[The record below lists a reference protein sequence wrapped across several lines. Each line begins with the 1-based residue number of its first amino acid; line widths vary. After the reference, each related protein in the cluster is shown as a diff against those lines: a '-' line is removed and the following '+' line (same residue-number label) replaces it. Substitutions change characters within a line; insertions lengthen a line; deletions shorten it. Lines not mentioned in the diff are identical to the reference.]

1 MTIKDKITCSPAR
14 VVIAGNPNSGK
25 TTLFNAL
32 TGLRYKVGN
41 YPGVTVE
48 RKIGSINLSENERA
62 VLVDVP
68 GIYTLSNFSE
78 DEQVA
83 TKILFGSYPKEAPP
97 DIVIAVI
104 DCTNLERNLYFLSQ
118 LIDFG
123 YPIVV
128 ALTMGDLA
136 NKVGIQIHSELLA
149 KELDLPIVPIHA
161 NKKHGLE
168 ELKSTL
174 LKTIESSKTSSKK
187 FTWCKDYPEVIQAT
201 TILGNKIIEAEPSLP
216 KSTATLLGLG
226 IASDSFFAH
235 SNKQTDKKSDE
246 LTKVIEE
253 TKQIIS
259 KNGLDP
265 LSFDTTLR
273 YIWANKVFTRSS
285 QVQQATGLLSEKIDK
300 ILTNRVSG
308 FLTFILL
315 MAMLFQSIFIWAVA
329 PMEYI
334 ASGINFISQTLSNL
348 LPEGSMFSSLV
359 VDGIVAGVGNV
370 LVFVP
375 QIAILFF
382 LLSLL
387 EDSGYLARAAYVM
400 DRVMRPF
407 GLQGRSFIPLLSSF
421 ACAIPGILSTRT
433 IASKADRLATI
444 LIAPLMS
451 CSARLPVYSVLIS
464 ACIPSTLTYFGLS
477 AQGITLLGMYLL
489 GVVVAAIVSLILKL
503 TILKGEPALFVMEM
517 PPLRRPSLTTVFY
530 DVYDRVRSFIKDA
543 GTMILA
549 CSIVLWFLASF
560 PKPPAEY
567 TESPVRYSMAG
578 RLGSFIEPAIKPL
591 GFNWEI
597 GISLI
602 ASFAARE
609 VFISSLATIYQ
620 LDAEEDQGSL
630 IAVLKRKNSEGSFTT
645 RTALSLMVFYVF
657 ACQCMSTL
665 AVTRRETGSWSW
677 VVLMFSYMTIL
688 AWSMSYL
695 TYNYLLL

>member
-1 MTIKDKITCSPAR
+1 MKQTSKSPNQITCSPLR

-48 RKIGSINLSENERA
+48 RKIGSIELSKEDRA
-62 VLVDVP
+62 LLVDVP

-83 TKILFGSYPKEAPP
+83 TRILFGSFPGESAP
-97 DIVIAVI
+97 DAIIAVI

-123 YPIVV
+123 YPLVV
-128 ALTMGDLA
+128 ALSMGDLA
-136 NKVGIQIHSELLA
+136 EKRGIQIHSELLS
-149 KELDLPIVPIHA
+149 KELDLPVVPVNA
-161 NKKHGLE
+161 NLGHGLE

-174 LKTIESSKTSSKK
+174 LKTVKTPHLSTKK
-187 FTWCKDYPEVIQAT
+187 FYWCREHPDV
-201 TILGNKIIEAEPSLP
+201 LNKISELGVKVLSLKPSLP
-216 KSTATLLGLG
+216 ECTAPLLGLG
-226 IASDSFFAH
+226 LISDSLF
-235 SNKQTDKKSDE
+235 TKSE
-246 LTKVIEE
+246 SLKAEIQSTKA
-253 TKQIIS
+253 IITS
-259 KNGLDP
+259 EGLDP
-265 LSFDTTLR
+265 ISFEPTLR
-273 YIWANKVFTRSS
+273 YLWVNKVFTRSS
-285 QVQQATGLLSEKIDK
+285 HIRQPTSRLSEQIDWF
-300 ILTNRVSG
+300 LTNRVTG
-308 FLTFILL
+308 LIAFFGL
-315 MAMLFQSIFIWAVA
+315 MAILFQSIFLWAEA
-329 PMEYI
+329 PMEL
-334 ASGINFISQTLSNL
+334 INSAISLSSNFLSKL
-348 LPEGSMFSSLV
+348 LPEGSLVSSLL

-370 LVFVP
+370 LVFIP

-382 LLSLL
+382 LLGLL

-433 IASKADRLATI
+433 IASKSDRLATI

-464 ACIPSTLTYFGLS
+464 ACIPSTLTYFGMSL
-477 AQGITLLGMYLL
+477 QGITLLGMYLL
-489 GVVVAAIVSLILKL
+489 GVIVAGIVSLILKL
-503 TILKGEPALFVMEM
+503 TILKGDPALFLMEM
-517 PPLRRPSLTTVFY
+517 PPLRIPSLRTVYF
-530 DVYDRVRSFIKDA
+530 DVYDRVRSFIKNA

-549 CSIVLWFLASF
+549 CSVVLWFLASF
-560 PKPPAEY
+560 PKPPENY
-567 TESPVRYSMAG
+567 SESPVRYSIAG
-578 RLGSFIEPAIKPL
+578 RLGGALEPLIKPL

-597 GISLI
+597 GVSLI

-620 LDAEEDQGSL
+620 LESDEDQGSL
-630 IAVLKRKNSEGSFTT
+630 INALKVRNENGTFTT
-645 RTALSLMVFYVF
+645 KTAVSLMVFYVF

-665 AVTRRETGSWSW
+665 AVTRRETGSWGW
-677 VVLMFSYMTIL
+677 VGLMFGYMTVL
-688 AWSMSYL
+688 AWGMSYL
-695 TYNYLLL
+695 FYNFIL